1 MNAKAYLGDIIG
13 GSIML
18 RESRVI
24 AKLLKSH
31 PDDQQ
36 WLQAIVDENILQ
48 KPSVHSAKRMAST
61 VRKRIEPLG
70 EAFWADLEVAQDE
83 LANQLLLFAVMK
95 QSPVV
100 ADFMLT
106 TVADARRMYRE
117 ALRLDDWQE
126 FIDSRFR
133 VIEGLEKYSTASI
146 QKIGSNIFK
155 ILADAGFLESGRS
168 KKLKNVYLQPELTDW
183 CNQFDC
189 THILNAM
196 ESAR

>member
-31 PDDQQ
+31 PNDQQ
-36 WLQAIVDENILQ
+36 WLQAIADENILQ

-70 EAFWADLEVAQDE
+70 EAFWTDLEVAQDE

-95 QSPVV
+95 QSPVLS
-100 ADFMLT
+100 DFMMT
-106 TVADARRMYRE
+106 TVSDARRMYRE
-117 ALRLDDWQE
+117 VLRLDDWQE
-126 FIDSRFR
+126 FINSRFR

-196 ESAR
+196 EGAR

>member
-95 QSPVV
+95 QSPVLS
-100 ADFMLT
+100 DFMMT
-106 TVADARRMYRE
+106 TVSDARRMYRE
-117 ALRLDDWQE
+117 VLRLDDWQE

-196 ESAR
+196 EGAR

>member
-1 MNAKAYLGDIIG
+1 MNAKTYLGDIIG

-31 PDDQQ
+31 PNDQQ

-48 KPSVHSAKRMAST
+48 KPSAHSAKRMAST

-70 EAFWADLEVAQDE
+70 EAFWMDLEVAQDE

-95 QSPVV
+95 QSPVL
-100 ADFMLT
+100 ADFMMT
-106 TVADARRMYRE
+106 TVSDARRMYRE
-117 ALRLDDWQE
+117 VLRLDDWQE

-146 QKIGSNIFK
+146 QKIGSNLFK

-168 KKLKNVYLQPELTDW
+168 KKLKNFYLQPEINDW
-183 CNQFDC
+183 CNQLDC
-189 THILNAM
+189 PHILNAI
-196 ESAR
+196 EGAR